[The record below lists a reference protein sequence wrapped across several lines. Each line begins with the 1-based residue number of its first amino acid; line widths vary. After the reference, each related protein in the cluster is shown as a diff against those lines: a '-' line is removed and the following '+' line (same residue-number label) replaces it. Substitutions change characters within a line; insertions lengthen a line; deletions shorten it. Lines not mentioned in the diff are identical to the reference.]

1 MKPISNM
8 KLQQALDTL
17 QSSNLQTWAE
27 LGQFLDKLRDA
38 KTIPTA
44 AFKGDFEDFKQ
55 HISKGIGFITFHYG
69 VYGVTV
75 EMSKYASAIKRF
87 VSNAELHFL
96 AGEIPPDA
104 STLFEEDSH
113 QHEIKEMRGFADWS
127 LYDDF
132 YKTKHTEGS
141 EAYRELFHRFW
152 QETLVI
158 FQKLGKYIEE
168 NNIQLL
174 YTLNTSS
181 HPGNVSLALATVLL
195 SEYLQLPV
203 ISNNHEFYWEGGS
216 RPEKNKQKVG
226 SRDHFFTNAHISDFF
241 SLIERLFP
249 WESRSWFNINVNRN
263 QSKRLIEKKGHNPAN
278 VAEIGTA
285 IDTQKFTVKTKREA
299 INAQMQVAMAFKHYG
314 NRLALY
320 SPDQVLQGKVFKI
333 SDPKPL
339 LVGASKSLK
348 PNLSNNNL
356 VLLQPTR
363 ILKRKQIEASF
374 YLLQML
380 LQDPDFIPKFED
392 NPQLKITILV
402 TGSLPLAHAKYF
414 NDTVNEFG
422 NFLRSLPSIFRN
434 RIFLG
439 FLFSEIDKPRFRQNF
454 EKPIDISSLYNMAT
468 LVMLPSETE
477 SRGLPIIEATA
488 CGVPIFCRRYDPEKA
503 YAEVIGEHLS
513 EEERLKVIEYDGGD
527 IEEPLVKSVID
538 HIFFP
543 QNYNGEVEHNY
554 KVIQKRFSISALR
567 KNLEDLFYKYY
578 LQLQEDGEA
587 MERAV
592 RLLDDYLLQT
602 QTTSETFDKIMDT
615 RHRKYVAGYHRMSF
629 MGMLESFTEQSHFR
643 QEEQLIRGQSMRFAL
658 KVLRE
663 TLVKKPLSTEEYHRY
678 FNTVDSLFHYHN
690 GEVPILHDHSFS
702 FKRRNLQRYPYRQ
715 LTYQELTGLISA
727 IFHEIATP
735 IPAQRFEKTPHFF
748 VDWKLSISQL
758 TNSSKLG
765 IDERDILYKKIQEN
779 VPIAYFPGGYVRYEL
794 EVFVLQSIRKRLGLG
809 TEEELTDEILEK
821 LHHTL
826 EPIYIFCVNRPI
838 RRWLTADTFE
848 KYLANNEDG
857 EMRRLV
863 KYNICQII
871 KTEQWTVGVHFGQL
885 GEDALQKLLIV
896 KEKKGFIIANGE
908 HAALMTDI
916 IDIDRFHIGKA
927 VKVTSARMMGI
938 ERYSGFVQFTPAGVR
953 TTVGYPTP
961 IQTAKDFYE
970 IRKNRLYKELCRKIG
985 ASKVLAALREDAA
998 KKGTPFERL
1007 LEGLKGEHLKRKKK
1021 IKSAIEVQYSLGLY
1035 KDNMPYS
1042 MVLTQI
1048 DTANWELKVLSA
1060 NEKLESLTDLID
1072 DYDAEESHKVRFAVN
1087 GGYFITPKTVD
1098 HLQLSERYCY
1108 QPLGMIMSAGKII
1121 ATPQH
1126 NRMALVV
1133 NQDESIRMKRV
1144 NCGQGLT
1151 VKKGKYSLTFGAD
1164 AYNNWEASTAYFDAL
1179 FEGNEIPVQKG
1190 NVLIYLAGNKIA
1202 AIVSAATPL
1211 QNIPPKGAGLVL
1223 SIPPAMLPVSWK
1235 ADETVLEIEIN
1246 GFDGALAVLEAG
1258 PTLIEEGKAV
1268 LDLEGEGW
1276 QGELLQLSDAIRTP
1290 KIALGIDKNKELVA
1304 LCINGRTR
1312 ESVGATYSELV
1323 ERLLEYGV
1331 VNAIALNHEHCSLMG
1346 EGQWLNVPPQ
1356 SASQEYDNMNE
1367 VFQLQAPEVKN
1378 LIVGWKVK

>member
-1 MKPISNM
+1 M

-44 AFKGDFEDFKQ
+44 VFKGDFEDFKQ

-87 VSNAELHFL
+87 APNAQLHFL

-104 STLFEEDSH
+104 STLFEENSH
-113 QHEIKEMRGFADWS
+113 QHKIKEMRGFADWS

-132 YKTKHTEGS
+132 YKVKHIEGS
-141 EAYRELFHRFW
+141 EEYRELFHRFW
-152 QETLVI
+152 QETLII
-158 FQKLGKYIEE
+158 FHKLGKYIEE
-168 NNIQLL
+168 NDIQLL

-181 HPGNVSLALATVLL
+181 HPGNVSLTLATVLL

-216 RPEKNKQKVG
+216 RPEKNKQKIG

-263 QSKRLIEKKGHNPAN
+263 QSKHLIEKNGHNPAN

-285 IDTQKFTVKTKREA
+285 IDTQKFTVKTKRDA
-299 INAQMQVAMAFKHYG
+299 INAQMQIETAFKHYG

-320 SPDQVLQGKVFKI
+320 APEQVLQGKVFKI

-339 LVGASKSLK
+339 LIGASKSLK
-348 PNLSNNNL
+348 PNLSNNNV

-363 ILKRKQIEASF
+363 ILKRKQIETSF
-374 YLLQML
+374 YLLQMM

-414 NDTVNEFG
+414 DEIVNEFG
-422 NFLRSLPSIFRN
+422 NFLRSQPSTFRN

-439 FLFSEIDKPRFRQNF
+439 FLFSEIDKPRFRKHF
-454 EKPIDISSLYNMAT
+454 HKPIDISNLYNMAS
-468 LVMLPSETE
+468 LVVLPSETE

-488 CGVPIFCRRYDPEKA
+488 CGVPIFCRRYDPAKA

-538 HIFFP
+538 HVFFP
-543 QNYNGEVEHNY
+543 QNYNNEVEHNY
-554 KVIQKRFSISALR
+554 MVIQKRYSISALR
-567 KNLEDLFYKYY
+567 KNLEDLLYKYY
-578 LQLQEDGEA
+578 LQLQENSEA
-587 MERAV
+587 MQMAV
-592 RLLDDYLLQT
+592 RLLDNYLLQT
-602 QTTSETFDKIMDT
+602 QTTSETFDKIIDT
-615 RHRKYVAGYHRMSF
+615 RHRKYIAGYHRMSF
-629 MGMLESFTEQSHFR
+629 MGMLESFTESSHFR
-643 QEEQLIRGQSMRFAL
+643 KEEQLIRGKAMRFAL

-663 TLVKKPLSTEEYHRY
+663 TLIEKPLSTKEYHYY

-690 GEVPILHDHSFS
+690 GEVPMLHDHSFS
-702 FKRRNLQRYPYRQ
+702 NKHKSLQRYPYRK

-727 IFHEIATP
+727 IFHEVATP

-758 TNSSKLG
+758 TNSSKLA
-765 IDERDILYKKIQEN
+765 IDERDILYRKIQEN

-809 TEEELTDEILEK
+809 TEEELTDEILEER
-821 LHHTL
+821 HHTL

-871 KTEQWTVGVHFGQL
+871 KTEQWTVGVHLGQL
-885 GEDALQKLLIV
+885 GEDALQKLLHV
-896 KEKKGFIIANGE
+896 KEKRGFIIANGE

-916 IDIDRFHIGKA
+916 VDIDRFHIGKA

-985 ASKVLAALREDAA
+985 ASKVLAVLREDAA
-998 KKGTPFERL
+998 EKGTPFEML
-1007 LEGLKGEHLKRKKK
+1007 LEGLKGTHLKRKKK
-1021 IKSAIEVQYSLGLY
+1021 VKSAIEIQYRLGLY
-1035 KDNMPYS
+1035 KDKMPYS
-1042 MVLTQI
+1042 MVLTHI
-1048 DTANWELKVLSA
+1048 DTTNWEFKVLSA
-1060 NEKLESLTDLID
+1060 SEELESLSDLIE
-1072 DYDAEESHKVRFAVN
+1072 DYDSQESHKVRFAVN
-1087 GGYFITPKTVD
+1087 GGYYLTSQITTNF
-1098 HLQLSERYCY
+1098 QLSEIYDY
-1108 QPLGMIMSAGKII
+1108 QPLGLVISAGKVL
-1121 ATPQH
+1121 APPQH

-1133 NQDESIRMKRV
+1133 HQNETIELKRV
-1144 NCGQGLT
+1144 NCSQGLS
-1151 VKKGKYSLTFGAD
+1151 VKKGKYSLSFGAD
-1164 AYNNWEASTAYFDAL
+1164 AYNNSEASTAYFDAL
-1179 FEGNEIPVQKG
+1179 FEGNEIPVYKG
-1190 NVLIYLAGNKIA
+1190 NVLVYLAGNQIA
-1202 AIVSAATPL
+1202 AIVSAANPL
-1211 QNIPPKGAGLVL
+1211 QNVPPKGTGLVL

-1235 ADETVLEIEIN
+1235 AGETVLEMQVN
-1246 GFDGALAVLEAG
+1246 GFEKVLAALEAG
-1258 PTLIEEGKAV
+1258 PTLIEEGEAV
-1268 LDLEGEGW
+1268 LDLKGDGW
-1276 QGELLQLSDAIRTP
+1276 QSELLQLRDSIRTP
-1290 KIALGIDKNKELVA
+1290 KIALGLDKNKELVA

-1323 ERLLEYGV
+1323 ERLLEYDV
-1331 VNAIALNHEHCSLMG
+1331 VHAIALNHEHCSLMG

-1356 SASQEYDNMNE
+1356 SISQENGNE
-1367 VFQLQAPEVKN
+1367 IFQLQAPDVKN
-1378 LIVGWKVK
+1378 LVVGWKVK